1 MHKHFIFATL
11 LLLTACGDAPTSQS
25 TGGEATAQPEAK
37 PIALGEAGK
46 ARGIEITID
55 KVKAA
60 GQFGP
65 QGAAVKAGPDEILV
79 AVTYTIKN
87 TGAKTLGFID
97 RPAVKLIDSN
107 RQSYAPDDMIAAM
120 GVGVEDMSNIA
131 IDINPGTSGKASI
144 GLKVAKAAFD
154 KATWR
159 IVVESDPTM
168 TFALQ

>member
-1 MHKHFIFATL
+1 MKKASIFAAL
-11 LLLTACGDAPTSQS
+11 LLLSACGEPSQT
-25 TGGEATAQPEAK
+25 TGGEATPQVETK
-37 PIALGEAGK
+37 PVALGQTGK
-46 ARGIEITID
+46 AEGVEIIID

-87 TGAKTLGFID
+87 TGGKTLGFMD
-97 RPAVKLIDSN
+97 RPAVKLIDPN
-107 RQSYAPDDMIAAM
+107 GQSYAPDDMIAAM

-144 GLKVAKAAFD
+144 GWKVAKAAFD
-154 KATWR
+154 KTTWR
-159 IVVESDPTM
+159 IVVESNPTL